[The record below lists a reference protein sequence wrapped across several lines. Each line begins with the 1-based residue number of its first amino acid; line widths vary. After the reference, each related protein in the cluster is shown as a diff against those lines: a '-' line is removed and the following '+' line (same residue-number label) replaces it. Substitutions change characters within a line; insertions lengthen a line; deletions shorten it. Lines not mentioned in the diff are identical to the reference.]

1 VSVKYIGD
9 ERVRILT
16 AKFPEGYRRAI
27 HITAVVC
34 AHTPRRLCMMSLLKL
49 ATTKNTRIQH
59 GGDASAQARRA
70 RQEGVQAPLQNVGM
84 QLAAE

>member
-1 VSVKYIGD
+1 MSVKYIGD

-34 AHTPRRLCMMSLLKL
+34 ARTPRGLCMMPLLNF
-49 ATTKNTRIQH
+49 AMTKI
-59 GGDASAQARRA
+59 DEASTGVMQALKPA
-70 RQEGVQAPLQNVGM
+70 APDNKVFKHPYKT
-84 QLAAE
+84 